1 MSSKSRILAAKGVL
15 SLVTVSVLAFQ
26 PVLAGIPVA
35 DALNL
40 GQTTVTATNAV
51 AQVTKQVE
59 QYKTQLQQYENMLQN
74 TVAPAAYVWDQ
85 ANSVINKLVQA
96 QDTLNY
102 YKNQTGS
109 IDNYLNRY
117 QNVGYYRTSPC
128 FTSNG
133 CSESEMKAV
142 QDAQADNS
150 EAVKR
155 ANDAV
160 LKGVD
165 QQQQT
170 LATDAANLQKL
181 QQQAT
186 DAKGQMQ
193 AIQAAN
199 QLASAQ
205 TNQLLQIRSVLTA
218 QSAAIA
224 TQAAR
229 ENDKA
234 AANAAADETFRSGT
248 FTKSPAKNW

>member
-1 MSSKSRILAAKGVL
+1 MFSKSNILAAKGV
-15 SLVTVSVLAFQ
+15 TAAAIFSVLVSQSAH
-26 PVLAGIPVA
+26 AGILVL
-35 DALNL
+35 DEVGLT
-40 GQTTVTATNAV
+40 QTTVTAMNQVQQV
-51 AQVTKQVE
+51 AKQIQ
-59 QYKTQLQQYENMLQN
+59 QYKTQLEQYENMLQN

-85 ANSVINKLVQA
+85 ANSVMNKLVQA

-109 IDNYLNRY
+109 IDSYLSRY
-117 QNVGYYRTSPC
+117 QNVSYYRNSPC
-128 FTSNG
+128 FTPAG
-133 CSESEMKAV
+133 CSEAEAKAV
-142 QDAQADNS
+142 QDAQANNS

-170 LATDAANLQKL
+170 LTTDAANLQKL
-181 QQQAT
+181 QSQAT
-186 DAKGQMQ
+186 SAKGQMQ

-205 TNQLLQIRSVLTA
+205 TNQLLQIRGLLAA
-218 QSAAIA
+218 QSAAAA

-229 ENDKA
+229 ENDEA
-234 AANAAADETFRSGT
+234 ASRAAADEVFRSGT
-248 FTKSPAKNW
+248 FQKSTPKNW